1 VSTVSDL
8 AAVAALGTT
17 PIAGANPGGVSARYE
32 PEFEKLAAEIAKME
46 SPEGRSGIKWDIVA
60 DSGVELLTSKTKDL
74 LVASYMTLGLLH
86 QDGFAGLAAGFTVT
100 RDLVK
105 TFWDTLFPEK
115 ARLRARGQ
123 ALQWMN
129 DRITPSITE
138 LSAPSKDDKAA
149 LESAVAV
156 LGEIVE
162 LAGGKFEEGGPTF
175 GELQSAVQDKLYA
188 IPADEPPPSSE
199 SAPSGDA
206 PAGDAPAAEAA
217 PPPPPAQREIDSPDA
232 AREVLNEMRDRRVKA
247 ANVLR
252 EANPADPVSYKLLRA
267 ALWEDLV
274 EAPAATDGVTQQAG
288 GDAGFA
294 AQMEE
299 KLEKGD
305 YAAVLPECEAKLV
318 ADRYWL
324 DVNFFLQRA
333 MEGLGKPYAAARRAL
348 GAAVLG
354 LVRSVPALLEVK
366 FADGTPMAGE
376 ATKLWIQHEL
386 GASSA
391 AASSPAGGLE
401 AAMAEARKLVARK
414 SFPEAA
420 ALLQKELR
428 SAVNRRDRFLGR
440 LYLAK
445 LCAEAGRQDL
455 ALPQLE
461 GLDEEGKK
469 FALEEWEPSLAAEI
483 ARELWRSHKAS
494 ATPEKAVEFY
504 GRLCRLDLGAALA
517 ADGKKK

>member
-1 VSTVSDL
+1 MSDL

-46 SPEGRSGIKWDIVA
+46 SPEGRTNIKWDIVA
-60 DSGVELLTSKTKDL
+60 DAGVELLTRKTKDL
-74 LVASYMTLGLLH
+74 LVASYMTLGLLQ
-86 QDGFAGLAAGFTVT
+86 QDGYAGLAAGFTAT

-115 ARLRARGQ
+115 ARIRARAQ
-123 ALQWMN
+123 AMQWMN
-129 DRITPSITE
+129 DRITPSLTE
-138 LSAPSKDDKAA
+138 LGAASKGDKAS
-149 LESAVAV
+149 LEAAVAV
-156 LGEIVE
+156 LAEIVE
-162 LAGGKFEEGGPTF
+162 LAGGKFEDNGPTF
-175 GELQSAVQDKLYA
+175 GELQSAVQDKLYSV
-188 IPADEPPPSSE
+188 PADE
-199 SAPSGDA
+199 A
-206 PAGDAPAAEAA
+206 PASGEAAASSGESPAAEA
-217 PPPPPAQREIDSPDA
+217 PPPAPAQREIDSPDA
-232 AREVLNEMRDRRVKA
+232 AREALNEMRERRVKA
-247 ANVLR
+247 ATVLR
-252 EANPADPVSYKLLRA
+252 DANPADPLSYRLLRA
-267 ALWEDLV
+267 VVWEDLV

-288 GDAGFA
+288 GDAAFA
-294 AQMEE
+294 AQIEQR
-299 KLEKGD
+299 LEKGD
-305 YAAVLPECEAKLV
+305 YAGVIPECEAKLV
-318 ADRYWL
+318 ADRTWL

-348 GAAVLG
+348 GAAVVG
-354 LVRSVPALLEVK
+354 LVRSCPALLEIK
-366 FADGTPMAGE
+366 FADGTAMAGE
-376 ATKLWIQHEL
+376 PTRLWIQHEL
-386 GASSA
+386 GAFPAASA
-391 AASSPAGGLE
+391 APAGGLE

-494 ATPEKAVEFY
+494 STPEKAVEFY